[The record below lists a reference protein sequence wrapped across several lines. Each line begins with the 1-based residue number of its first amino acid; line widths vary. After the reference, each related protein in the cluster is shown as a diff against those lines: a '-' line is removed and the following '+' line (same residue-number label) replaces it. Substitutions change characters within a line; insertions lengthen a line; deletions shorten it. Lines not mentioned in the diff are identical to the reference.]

1 MPSRSSST
9 RFAALAAL
17 ALAGGVARAD
27 GPYLTES
34 FGVASG
40 TGFAGMLGTPL
51 HLRLAIGMR
60 LGNFAIE
67 PWIVSDLQTERDG
80 ATLGLV
86 GGDPRPGTADVNS
99 MGLDARYIVALHDHV
114 AMFARGGP
122 MVSDGTGA
130 LAGYHGRGVGAAVG
144 AQLTGKVRALGFLW
158 APLFFVKRGPML
170 TGALLVDAGYDFV
183 FLRMPGAPAID
194 ARIGH
199 ISVGFAFG
207 SAF

>member
-60 LGNFAIE
+60 LGN
-67 PWIVSDLQTERDG
+67 
-80 ATLGLV
+80 
-86 GGDPRPGTADVNS
+86 
-99 MGLDARYIVALHDHV
+99 
-114 AMFARGGP
+114 
-122 MVSDGTGA
+122 
-130 LAGYHGRGVGAAVG
+130 
-144 AQLTGKVRALGFLW
+144 
-158 APLFFVKRGPML
+158 
-170 TGALLVDAGYDFV
+170 
-183 FLRMPGAPAID
+183 
-194 ARIGH
+194 
-199 ISVGFAFG
+199 
-207 SAF
+207 